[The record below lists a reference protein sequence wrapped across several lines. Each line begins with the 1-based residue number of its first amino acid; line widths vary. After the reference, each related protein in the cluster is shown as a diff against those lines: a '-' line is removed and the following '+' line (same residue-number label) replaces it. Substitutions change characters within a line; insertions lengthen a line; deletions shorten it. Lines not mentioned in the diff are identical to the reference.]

1 MCVNTT
7 RPLSGF
13 ILPTP
18 AECLSGTFCD
28 DQASVRT
35 GAVQCEGALCLVCTT
50 DSFSLFLLR
59 LIPGQ
64 AITVS
69 YNIQQGSPVP
79 HISSCRPGGGGEKD
93 GETVDGCD
101 R

>member
-1 MCVNTT
+1 M
-7 RPLSGF
+7 
-13 ILPTP
+13 ILPV
-18 AECLSGTFCD
+18 S
-28 DQASVRT
+28 

-69 YNIQQGSPVP
+69 YNIQQGSLVP
-79 HISSCRPGGGGEKD
+79 HNSFRSGGGGEKD
-93 GETVDGCD
+93 EETVDSCG